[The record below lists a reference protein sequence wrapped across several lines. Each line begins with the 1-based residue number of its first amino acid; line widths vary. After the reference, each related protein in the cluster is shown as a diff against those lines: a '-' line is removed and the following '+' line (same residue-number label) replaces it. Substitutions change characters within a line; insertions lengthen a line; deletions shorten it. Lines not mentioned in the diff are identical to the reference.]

1 MDDFTLLIQNTQ
13 QVCMGIMLLIYSYLF
28 FSVDLDRLRDNF
40 TGKEKKYLLSVFST
54 LAIGLFYVFSNE
66 WGLSGFFYS
75 IEFTLLIVLAI
86 IHPKYAAGL
95 LIYLLLSRPW
105 ETSDNQ
111 ILNSMPRDISYLVML
126 SIIAH
131 KILNKKFYF
140 RFNMGTLILLTFAV
154 WLFLSGFFSD
164 HSSLA
169 ISKYKESFTKVVVLF
184 LLIQNSIDYVK
195 DAYPLKI
202 ALIISI
208 LEKGFITFY
217 STYFSQTDTLGG
229 ASERLVS
236 IGILQNSNDIAAI
249 FTLVIPFVIFFILKT
264 KLKPFSWIFALIS
277 FWALGSL
284 VWQTQ
289 SRGSVIGLV
298 LCLASYFVLKVKN
311 KKILLVGFIFS
322 LIASFAMIQM
332 MQRSASDLDGSTNN
346 RVIFWKAGANMAI
359 RNPVFGVGFW
369 GFNRNLS
376 SYAIGG
382 DLGSEGGD
390 MTAHSSWVLVL
401 AEGGFMALFLFVSLW
416 GYAGYRAWLLR
427 KSEPEYFMALVGYG
441 VAVTFLSHTY
451 LLFPYI
457 LLGIIISHS
466 KSDDVVIH
474 YRLDNKGSMN

>member
-195 DAYPLKI
+195 DAYP
-202 ALIISI
+202 
-208 LEKGFITFY
+208 
-217 STYFSQTDTLGG
+217 
-229 ASERLVS
+229 
-236 IGILQNSNDIAAI
+236 
-249 FTLVIPFVIFFILKT
+249 
-264 KLKPFSWIFALIS
+264 
-277 FWALGSL
+277 
-284 VWQTQ
+284 
-289 SRGSVIGLV
+289 
-298 LCLASYFVLKVKN
+298 
-311 KKILLVGFIFS
+311 
-322 LIASFAMIQM
+322 
-332 MQRSASDLDGSTNN
+332 
-346 RVIFWKAGANMAI
+346 
-359 RNPVFGVGFW
+359 
-369 GFNRNLS
+369 
-376 SYAIGG
+376 
-382 DLGSEGGD
+382 
-390 MTAHSSWVLVL
+390 
-401 AEGGFMALFLFVSLW
+401 
-416 GYAGYRAWLLR
+416 
-427 KSEPEYFMALVGYG
+427 
-441 VAVTFLSHTY
+441 
-451 LLFPYI
+451 
-457 LLGIIISHS
+457 
-466 KSDDVVIH
+466 
-474 YRLDNKGSMN
+474 